1 MSAGSALVPQR
12 PTVTAVAGTVT
23 VGAEPLRSPASGALC
38 AHWRLRVF
46 EIVAPGMEFVHE
58 AASPDFID
66 IVWRERSE
74 DELRVVRVPPESA
87 SIVALPAL
95 HREGS
100 RGALAVAAHMGL
112 HGRVRVEE
120 VLLRHGEDV
129 EAEGV
134 LLDPGAALSRG
145 PLRAVD
151 LPPELVEATVRVVG
165 STLGPVLLP
174 WALGTAAA
182 VLGAVG
188 TAATVASLARRM
200 LPPIRGT
207 SPAAEIGVPRP
218 PHPRWP

>member
-1 MSAGSALVPQR
+1 
-12 PTVTAVAGTVT
+12 VTSVAGTVT
-23 VGAEPLRSPASGALC
+23 VGPVPLRSPASGALC

-46 EIVAPGMEFVHE
+46 EIVAPGMELVHE
-58 AASPDFID
+58 AASSDFVD
-66 IVWRERSE
+66 IVWRERP
-74 DELRVVRVPPESA
+74 DDDLRVVRVPPDSA
-87 SIVALPAL
+87 RIVALPAL
-95 HREGS
+95 HREGTP
-100 RGALAVAAHMGL
+100 GALAVATYLGL

-120 VLLRHGEDV
+120 VLLKHGEDV

-151 LPPELVEATVRVVG
+151 MPPELVEATVRVVG

-188 TAATVASLARRM
+188 TAAAVASLARRV
-200 LPPIRGT
+200 LPPMRGT
-207 SPAAEIGVPRP
+207 SPAAQIGVPSP